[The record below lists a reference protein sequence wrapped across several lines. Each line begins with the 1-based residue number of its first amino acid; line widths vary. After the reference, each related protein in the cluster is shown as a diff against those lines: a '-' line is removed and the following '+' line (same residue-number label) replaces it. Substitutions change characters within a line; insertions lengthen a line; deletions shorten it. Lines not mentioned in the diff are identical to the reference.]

1 MDVGTGDGRYPLL
14 VARARADTFVIGI
27 DPATDA
33 LAHAA
38 RRVARDRTP
47 NVALIVGSVEAVACH
62 LAGLADEVRVHFP
75 WGSLLRGVIGEDDAV
90 LAALARL
97 PKGGCP
103 LTALFSVVPRD
114 GAAAMPDADLLA
126 ARWISHGLVIST
138 IRPLTSADVEAAGS
152 SWGKR
157 LGAGDPRPGI
167 YVRAV
172 RSRR

>member
-1 MDVGTGDGRYPLL
+1 
-14 VARARADTFVIGI
+14 VARARAETFVIGI

-47 NVALIVGSVEAVACH
+47 NVALIVGSLEAVACD

-97 PKGGCP
+97 PKPGGP
-103 LTALFSVVPRD
+103 LTALLSVVPRD
-114 GAAAMPDADLLA
+114 GIASGPIHPERIA
-126 ARWISHGLVIST
+126 ARWSAFGLRVRT
-138 IRPLTSADVEAAGS
+138 MRPLTRGDVDEAGS

-157 LGAGDPRPGI
+157 LDAGGTRPGLF
-167 YVRAV
+167 VRA
-172 RSRR
+172 RRAL